1 MILMKRRRR
10 GGSGVSFI
18 WGSCASYL
26 ILIQPNSYY
35 SLLPTYIINLSDRT
49 PLEGNRLLIAQS
61 WLQRAR
67 KRRVFSSA
75 VSSIIE
81 KRKEDFCSACSRTP
95 GNDNLVA
102 GLSWDGRYDSSAI
115 DRLIKLF
122 EDNYSMQESDNVWK
136 AFFRENAR
144 YSTICYVCLDS
155 LEQKNLH
162 KDLRHVGASIIATR
176 PGDISSDEEDDDDA
190 LFYGIE
196 PVIVER
202 SSDEGK
208 MMSKVSRSFCTMVTD
223 TPLRLRL

>member
-1 MILMKRRRR
+1 
-10 GGSGVSFI
+10 
-18 WGSCASYL
+18 
-26 ILIQPNSYY
+26 
-35 SLLPTYIINLSDRT
+35 LPTYIINLSDRT
-49 PLEGNRLLIAQS
+49 PLEGNQLLIAQS

-122 EDNYSMQESDNVWK
+122 EDNYSMQESDPNLWK

-144 YSTICYVCLDS
+144 YSTICNVCLDS
-155 LEQKNLH
+155 LEQRNLH
-162 KDLRHVGASIIATR
+162 KDIRHVGASIVATR
-176 PGDISSDEEDDDDA
+176 PGDISSDEESDDDA
-190 LFYGIE
+190 LFYEIE

-208 MMSKVSRSFCTMVTD
+208 MMSKVSRSFLRA
-223 TPLRLRL
+223 PL